1 MGNRVCREEGES
13 CLWGGKGIVSVGRMG
28 NRVCGEDGESCLWGG
43 RGIVSVGRR
52 GNRVCGEDGASSLT
66 ESDDSFFISPTLL
79 RVIRVF
85 RVGRVLRLV
94 KSAKGIRTL
103 LFSLA
108 VSLPALFNIGLL
120 LVLVM
125 FIYAIMG
132 MNFFMNAPKEAGLD
146 DAFNFDTFLSSFI
159 LLFQMCT
166 SAGWSD
172 VMNGLIANC
181 SSSGQCL
188 DYTKATLYLSS
199 YLIISYLVVVNMYIA
214 VILENF
220 SQATEDVQQGLMP
233 EDFDMYYEKWEKYDP
248 KATKYIPLD
257 QLSDFVDYLDEP
269 LRLPKPNHFLLVK
282 MEIPICEGDQCFCR
296 DILDA
301 LTKNFLGTSDTS
313 SVPVKADDFK
323 DENYVQISTTLKRQ
337 KEHYAARIIQ
347 KAYRNYKKRKD
358 DDDDDDED
366 EEHGGGG
373 GGRGGGGAGRG
384 SIDGDKEKTSD
395 VSGPSV
401 SADTSSTVHPSDDPY
416 DDSQQAVSVDAD
428 MDSRSVELKA
438 DSGVVA

>member
-1 MGNRVCREEGES
+1 MN
-13 CLWGGKGIVSVGRMG
+13 LSVTDTQCNDFLFRPC
-28 NRVCGEDGESCLWGG
+28 VA
-43 RGIVSVGRR
+43 
-52 GNRVCGEDGASSLT
+52 ASSLS
-66 ESDDSFFISPTLL
+66 EFEDSFFISPTLL

-132 MNFFMNAPKEAGLD
+132 MNFFMHAPQVAGLD
-146 DAFNFDTFLSSFI
+146 DAFNFDTFLRSFI

-172 VMNGLIANC
+172 VMNGLIADC
-181 SSSGQCL
+181 EESGPCAK
-188 DYTKATLYLSS
+188 YTMATIYLAS

-220 SQATEDVQQGLMP
+220 SQATEDVQQGLTP
-233 EDFDMYYEKWEKYDP
+233 DDFDMYYEKWEKYDP

-257 QLSDFVDYLDEP
+257 QLSDFVDFLDEP

-282 MEIPICEGDQCFCR
+282 MEIPICEGDKCFCR

-313 SVPVKADDFK
+313 SVPVKLEDMKGDD
-323 DENYVQISTTLKRQ
+323 YHQISTTLKRQ

-347 KAYRNYKKRKD
+347 KAYRNFKRRKD
-358 DDDDDDED
+358 EEEGVDNDDDED
-366 EEHGGGG
+366 DDYDADGDGGCGRRRK
-373 GGRGGGGAGRG
+373 RGGGDGAE
-384 SIDGDKEKTSD
+384 DGDKEKVSEASGG
-395 VSGPSV
+395 SGPSG
-401 SADTSSTVHPSDDPY
+401 SADTSSTVHPADDLG
-416 DDSQQAVSVDAD
+416 DHGHVVVTMDVD

>member
-1 MGNRVCREEGES
+1 M
-13 CLWGGKGIVSVGRMG
+13 LA
-28 NRVCGEDGESCLWGG
+28 
-43 RGIVSVGRR
+43 
-52 GNRVCGEDGASSLT
+52 ASSLS
-66 ESDDSFFISPTLL
+66 EFEDSFFISPTLL

-125 FIYAIMG
+125 FIYAIVG
-132 MNFFMNAPKEAGLD
+132 MNLFMNAPEKAGLD

-172 VMNGLIANC
+172 VMNGLIHDCPETGSCNM
-181 SSSGQCL
+181 
-188 DYTKATLYLSS
+188 YTLASIYLSS
-199 YLIISYLVVVNMYIA
+199 YLIISFLVVVNMYIA

-220 SQATEDVQQGLMP
+220 SQATEDVQHGLMP

-257 QLSDFVDYLDEP
+257 QLSDFVNFLDEP

-282 MEIPICEGDQCFCR
+282 MEIPICEGDKCFCR

-313 SVPVKADDFK
+313 SVPVKAGDDK
-323 DENYVQISTTLKRQ
+323 NETYVLISTTLRRQ
-337 KEHYAARIIQ
+337 KEHYAARLIQ
-347 KAYRNYKKRKD
+347 KAYRNFKKKNGGD
-358 DDDDDDED
+358 DDDDDRECS
-366 EEHGGGG
+366 HASGG
-373 GGRGGGGAGRG
+373 
-384 SIDGDKEKTSD
+384 
-395 VSGPSV
+395 SGPSG
-401 SADTSSTVHPSDDPY
+401 SADSTSTVHPVDEGGQDPH
-416 DDSQQAVSVDAD
+416 VVITVDGD
-428 MDSRSVELKA
+428 VDSRSVELKP

>member
-1 MGNRVCREEGES
+1 MACHNITAMVCFHFFAYNQFYLVLS
-13 CLWGGKGIVSVGRMG
+13 
-28 NRVCGEDGESCLWGG
+28 
-43 RGIVSVGRR
+43 
-52 GNRVCGEDGASSLT
+52 ASSLS
-66 ESDDSFFISPTLL
+66 EFEDSFFISPTLL

-120 LVLVM
+120 LALVM

-132 MNFFMNAPKEAGLD
+132 MNFFITAPSYAGLD
-146 DAFNFDTFLSSFI
+146 DAFNFKTFFRSMI
-159 LLFQMCT
+159 VLFQMCT

-172 VMNGLIANC
+172 VMNGLIHNC
-181 SSSGQCL
+181 VPDEYCPE
-188 DYTKATLYLSS
+188 YNKATLYLAS

-220 SQATEDVQQGLMP
+220 SQATEDVQQGLTP
-233 EDFDMYYEKWEKYDP
+233 DDFDMYYEKWEKYDP

-257 QLSDFVDYLDEP
+257 QLSDFVDFLDEP

-282 MEIPICEGDQCFCR
+282 MEIPICEGDRCFCK

-301 LTKNFLGTSDTS
+301 LTKNFLGTTDTS
-313 SVPVKADDFK
+313 MIPVKEEHT
-323 DENYVQISTTLKRQ
+323 DENYKAISTTLKRQ

-347 KAYRNYKKRKD
+347 KAYRNYKKRKEESDGEGD
-358 DDDDDDED
+358 DGVDGSGDRS
-366 EEHGGGG
+366 GGSA
-373 GGRGGGGAGRG
+373 GRGGIRHRRRDDGSGDDGSGSDGEGSEDKEREGSGVSRG
-384 SIDGDKEKTSD
+384 SG
-395 VSGPSV
+395 SGG
-401 SADTSSTVHPSDDPY
+401 TSSTVHPDASSDDRSHVLVTCE
-416 DDSQQAVSVDAD
+416 DDDLD
-428 MDSRSVELKA
+428 PKTVELKA